1 LNPEEFV
8 HEGWFISPFFN
19 PREQVLD
26 SVRYCSYSGP
36 SMNPTLK
43 EGDLL
48 EVEGYGIEPVRIGDV
63 ILFKKE
69 SSSCIVVHRVISR
82 SAKGLMTRG
91 DHNLENDPSLL
102 DSRDVIGRVIA
113 YWRGQRRRT
122 LLRGRPGMIL
132 ARFTRS
138 RIRSTSAIF
147 TFFSPHYRFVSAK
160 GFLRVISS
168 VAEPRV
174 VRFGDKDLRL
184 ILWSREI
191 GRYKEGV
198 GWLIRPPF
206 KLIVDETSLREVALP
221 DDPSQ
226 G

>member
-8 HEGWFISPFFN
+8 HEGQLISPLFN

-36 SMNPTLK
+36 SMNPTLRD
-43 EGDLL
+43 GDLL

-63 ILFKKE
+63 VLFKKE
-69 SSSCIVVHRVISR
+69 SSSRIVVHRVIGL
-82 SAKGLMTRG
+82 SAEGLVTRG
-91 DHNLENDPSLL
+91 DDNLENDPGLL
-102 DSRDVIGRVIA
+102 DSRDVIGRIIA

-122 LLRGRPGMIL
+122 VLRGRPGMIL
-132 ARFTRS
+132 ARFTRC
-138 RIRSTSAIF
+138 RIRSTLAIF

-160 GFLRVISS
+160 GFLRVISP

-184 ILWSREI
+184 ILWSHEI

-206 KLIVDETSLREVALP
+206 KLIVNETSLREVEQP
-221 DDPSQ
+221 DDPSR